1 MSFLRT
7 QNIKRDDNG
16 NIISGSASIMN
27 TVYDN
32 SRQHKSKQVVVEKL
46 GKVLWLGD
54 SGRSGIFLNPQRGL
68 FFYDSYT
75 DKFTPV
81 SADDPRL
88 PHSVEVTPE
97 FEKSG
102 LHSPTE
108 RNFSNKTGLSACDL
122 PPCAQVPK
130 RWFAYPCR

>member
-97 FEKSG
+97 RHVVFGTIDMFLHFLKNLGYTALLKEIFPRLIWRSEK
-102 LHSPTE
+102 
-108 RNFSNKTGLSACDL
+108 K
-122 PPCAQVPK
+122 
-130 RWFAYPCR
+130 Y